1 MRQFQ
6 TVPEEIQQNITS
18 RIAKKRFPQCLLITG
33 GTAQQRRKTAEYV
46 AAALECTASSPPCG
60 KCRACVKTLA
70 QRHPDVYCLEAGGK
84 SESVKLEDVRGI
96 RETCYLLPNEGNAK
110 VYYFP
115 QAERIRPE
123 GQNAL
128 LKIMEEP
135 PQNVYFLLCVQ
146 VRASMLPTVLSRAE
160 ELSLGESETVDISA
174 KTEQKLQQICPVVCE
189 ALAAKLQQICPVVCE
204 ALAAGNEY
212 ALMTALA
219 PLEKDRNAI
228 SRCAAQLQTMI
239 AEALTGSG
247 TEPAVLRL
255 RENMPA
261 EELLAMI
268 EVLRT
273 VMAACERNANG
284 NLLLSLFSSHLMGC
298 RKTTN
303 NQSK

>member
-6 TVPEEIQQNITS
+6 TVPEEIQKNITS

-33 GTAQQRRKTAEYV
+33 GTAQQRQKTAEYI

-189 ALAAKLQQICPVVCE
+189 ALAA
-204 ALAAGNEY
+204 GDEY

-219 PLEKDRNAI
+219 PLEKDRNAV
-228 SRCAAQLQTMI
+228 SRCAAQLQTMF

-255 RENMPA
+255 RESVSA

-284 NLLLSLFSSHLMGC
+284 NLLLSLFSSDLTGC
-298 RKTTN
+298 RKTKN

>member
-6 TVPEEIQQNITS
+6 TIPEEIQQNITS

-33 GTAQQRRKTAEYV
+33 GTAQQRQKTAEYI

-84 SESVKLEDVRGI
+84 SESVKLEDVRAI

-135 PQNVYFLLCVQ
+135 PQNVYFLLCAQ

-160 ELSLGESETVDISA
+160 ELSLGESETTDISA
-174 KTEQKLQQICPVVCE
+174 KTEQKLQQICPAICE
-189 ALAAKLQQICPVVCE
+189 ALA
-204 ALAAGNEY
+204 GGDEY

-255 RENMPA
+255 RENVPS